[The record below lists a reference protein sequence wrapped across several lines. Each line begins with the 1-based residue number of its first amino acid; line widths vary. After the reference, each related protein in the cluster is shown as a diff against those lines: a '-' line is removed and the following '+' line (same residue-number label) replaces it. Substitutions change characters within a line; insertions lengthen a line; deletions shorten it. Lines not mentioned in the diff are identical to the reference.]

1 MKSKISKNTIYYYL
15 PFFIVVL
22 TYTVVLSIT
31 PIVADDLAL
40 ANKYV
45 GITWL
50 QEWNNILFDYFN
62 WSSRI
67 IINAAIH
74 IFLGHR
80 KIYWVLAT
88 GVVILMMLVALD
100 IIFNPEKDKKKN
112 LTIVL
117 IFAIFPFYL
126 LAGSGWRV
134 GTISYFWTTAA
145 AVIGVIPLVM
155 IIREER
161 VPIPILAISTLSL
174 IFAGNLEQC
183 LVVLLVIYSAFF
195 CYFFIKKKLQWVFL
209 VQCVTLL
216 ASFVF
221 ILTAPGNGARAQT
234 ESIVRFKDFEML
246 SLLDKLDLGFAS
258 TMQKIMFTG
267 NAVFLIFIILLAIY
281 IVSNYQSKFY
291 RVIGII
297 PLSVGLIVGYA
308 KPWLIAEYN
317 NISNLVG
324 AVPPNGMITV
334 DNYLSLFPYVKIAIF
349 LFTGISIVIG
359 LYLVFGNTYKTIFAE
374 ALLFG
379 GIASRVILGFSPSM
393 WVSGDRTYLFLYFC
407 LLMISLMIINQI
419 KEDNLKKSWQGSLLQ
434 YSLAIFGALSILNLL
449 ASV

>member
-22 TYTVVLSIT
+22 AYTVVLSIT
-31 PIVADDLAL
+31 PIVVDDLAL
-40 ANKYV
+40 VNKYV

-145 AVIGVIPLVM
+145 AVVGIIPLVM
-155 IIREER
+155 ITREER
-161 VPIPILAISTLSL
+161 VPVPMVVFSTISL

-195 CYFFIKKKLQWVFL
+195 CYFFIKKKMQWAFL

-246 SLLDKLDLGFAS
+246 SLLDKLDLGFSS

-267 NAVFLIFIILLAIY
+267 NVVFLIFIISLAIY

-317 NISNLVG
+317 NISNLIG

-334 DNYLSLFPYVKIAIF
+334 DNYLSLFPYVKLAIF

-379 GIASRVILGFSPSM
+379 GIASRVILGFSPSI

>member
-15 PFFIVVL
+15 PFVIVVL
-22 TYTVVLSIT
+22 VYTVVLSIT
-31 PIVADDLAL
+31 PIVADDLDL
-40 ANKYV
+40 INKYV
-45 GITWL
+45 GITWF
-50 QEWNNILFDYFN
+50 QEWNNILFDYYN
-62 WSSRI
+62 WSSRV

-88 GVVILMMLVALD
+88 GILLFMLLVALD
-100 IIFNPEKDKKKN
+100 TIFNPEKDKKKN
-112 LTIVL
+112 LAIILVFT
-117 IFAIFPFYL
+117 IFPFYL

-134 GTISYFWTTAA
+134 GTISYFWTITA
-145 AVIGVIPLVM
+145 AVIGMIPLVM
-155 IIREER
+155 ITREER
-161 VPIPILAISTLSL
+161 VPIPMLVFSTLSL

-183 LVVLLVIYSAFF
+183 LVVLLAIYSAFF
-195 CYFFIKKKLQWVFL
+195 CYFFIKKKLQWAFL

-234 ESIVRFKDFEML
+234 ESTVRFKDFEML

-258 TMQKIMFTG
+258 TMQKIIFTG
-267 NAVFLIFIILLAIY
+267 NAVFLIFVILLAIY
-281 IVSNYQSKFY
+281 IVSNYKSKLY

-297 PLSVGLIVGYA
+297 PLTVGLIAGYA
-308 KPWLIAEYN
+308 KTWLIAEYN

-349 LFTGISIVIG
+349 LFTGIAIVIG

-379 GIASRVILGFSPSM
+379 GIASRVILGFSPSI
-393 WVSGDRTYLFLYFC
+393 WVSGDRTYVFLYFC

-419 KEDNLKKSWQGSLLQ
+419 KKDNIKKSWQGSLLQ
-434 YSLAIFGALSILNLL
+434 YSLAIFSVLSILNLL

>member
-145 AVIGVIPLVM
+145 AVVGIIPLVM
-155 IIREER
+155 ITREER
-161 VPIPILAISTLSL
+161 VPVPMVVFSTISL

-195 CYFFIKKKLQWVFL
+195 CYFFIKKKMQWAFL

-246 SLLDKLDLGFAS
+246 SLLDKLDLGFSS

-267 NAVFLIFIILLAIY
+267 NVVFLIFIISLAIY

-317 NISNLVG
+317 NISNLIG

-334 DNYLSLFPYVKIAIF
+334 DNYLSLFPYVKLAIF

-359 LYLVFGNTYKTIFAE
+359 LYLIFGNTYKTIFAE

-379 GIASRVILGFSPSM
+379 GIASRVILGFSPSI

>member
-267 NAVFLIFIILLAIY
+267 NAVFLIFIILLAVY